1 MAYLLATLVR
11 LAIGKSPELIC
22 STDIWDAGVTELHRR
37 TFGRRESGA
46 FLLGKKGRTR
56 RIEKFVFYDDI
67 DPGALDSGIVIIDGR
82 RLGALWAHCR
92 DTGYE
97 VVADVHV
104 HPRGYR
110 QSKSDKANPIIAEKG
125 HVALIL
131 PDFAKGS
138 NQPGKIGVFRYLG
151 DRKWSDQSAT
161 LFSPLHLGWW
171 PWR

>member
-1 MAYLLATLVR
+1 MAYLIPTLVR
-11 LAIGKSPELIC
+11 LVIGKSPELIC
-22 STDIWDAGVTELHRR
+22 SKDIWDAGVTELHRR

-46 FLLGKKGRTR
+46 FLLGKKGRMR
-56 RIEKFVFYDDI
+56 RIEEFVFYDDI
-67 DPGALDSGIVIIDGR
+67 DPCSLDSGIVIIDGR